1 VTPPITITGLGAV
14 SPFGDSVDAFRDA
27 LLEGRTA
34 IAPDPEFS
42 GRTSRSVLS
51 ARVSGFEPAKWIAP
65 MKLRRMDGTGPLAIV
80 AASQAMTQAGY
91 TVLDEDDR
99 AGTVLG
105 TYSAGGQATTDY
117 LNALFGGGPSSA
129 PALLFNSTVGN
140 AAAGL
145 TGLELKLRGPNATMS
160 HKEASGLAAIL
171 TAVDLLHQGR
181 ADAMIAAG
189 VDAIYDLFY
198 RVHDRFA
205 VLNDAQ
211 AAGPATAPFSG
222 SRRGFVLGEGSFGLW
237 LERGDGWR
245 SRGAAALGEVLGVG
259 AASAAV
265 PLNMWPASPEPL
277 VRTMRLAMEDAGVR
291 PADVG
296 VVYASANAA
305 QTLDP
310 VEASALTEL
319 FGGSETIVTSI
330 KGAIGESGASS
341 AAACVAAVACG
352 RAGAVP
358 PIAGLENVDPSAA
371 RLRLAR
377 TRIDDA
383 PEIALVNAVA
393 SGGALFSAV
402 LRVARE

>member
-27 LLEGRTA
+27 LLDGRTA
-34 IAPDPEFS
+34 IAPDPAFT
-42 GRTSRSVLS
+42 GKTSRSVLS
-51 ARVSGFEPAKWIAP
+51 ARVSGFDPAKWIPP

-80 AASQAMTQAGY
+80 AARQAMTQAGY
-91 TVLDEDDR
+91 TAPDGDDR
-99 AGTVLG
+99 AGAVLG

-117 LNALFGGGPSSA
+117 LSALFGGGPSSA

-145 TGLELKLRGPNATMS
+145 TGLELQLRGPNATMS
-160 HKEASGLAAIL
+160 HKEASGLAAVV
-171 TAVDLLHQGR
+171 TAVDLLRQQR
-181 ADAMIAAG
+181 ADAVVAAG

-205 VLNDAQ
+205 VLNDAE
-211 AAGPATAPFSG
+211 AAGPATAPFSA

-237 LERGDGWR
+237 LERGEAWR
-245 SRGAAALGEVLGVG
+245 SRGAVAVGEILGVG

-265 PLNMWPASPEPL
+265 PLNAWPATPEPL
-277 VRTMRLAMEDAGVR
+277 VRTMRLALDDAGLR
-291 PADVG
+291 PAEVG

-305 QTLDP
+305 PGLDA

-330 KGAIGESGASS
+330 KGAIGESGASG
-341 AAACVAAVACG
+341 AAACVAALACG
-352 RAGAVP
+352 RVGSVP
-358 PIAGLENVDPSAA
+358 PIAGLAEADPAAA
-371 RLRLAR
+371 RLRLA
-377 TRIDDA
+377 TSRIDDA
-383 PEIALVNAVA
+383 REIVLVNAVA

-402 LRVARE
+402 LRVPRD